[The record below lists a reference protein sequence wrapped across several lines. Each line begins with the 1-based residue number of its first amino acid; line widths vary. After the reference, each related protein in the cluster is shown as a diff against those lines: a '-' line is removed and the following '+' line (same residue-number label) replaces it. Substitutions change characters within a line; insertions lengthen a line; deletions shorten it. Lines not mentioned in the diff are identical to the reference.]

1 MDLQLEM
8 IIILHYVWFNKQY
21 QKNKKNKKRV
31 KVGSM
36 LNGRSKVMDA
46 GNICRDNVL
55 NRLIIFHW
63 KGWTYLSVRHLFI
76 MSSLSK
82 KLEQIQVGN
91 EVEDVNMEV
100 DHTENMPPSNMKRWD
115 LSDFFKTI
123 CLYQ

>member
-1 MDLQLEM
+1 MYDLINNTKKTRKTRRELKLEACWM
-8 IIILHYVWFNKQY
+8 VVVRWWMQAIY
-21 QKNKKNKKRV
+21 
-31 KVGSM
+31 
-36 LNGRSKVMDA
+36 A
-46 GNICRDNVL
+46 GTTFWID
-55 NRLIIFHW
+55 
-63 KGWTYLSVRHLFI
+63 WTYLSVRHLFI

>member
-1 MDLQLEM
+1 
-8 IIILHYVWFNKQY
+8 
-21 QKNKKNKKRV
+21 
-31 KVGSM
+31 M

-55 NRLIIFHW
+55 NRLIIFDW